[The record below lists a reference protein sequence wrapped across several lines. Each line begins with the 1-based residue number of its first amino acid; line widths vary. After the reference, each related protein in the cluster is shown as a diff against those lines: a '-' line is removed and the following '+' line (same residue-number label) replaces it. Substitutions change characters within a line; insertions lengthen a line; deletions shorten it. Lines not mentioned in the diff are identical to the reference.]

1 MLNLVPVTSEVDS
14 LTDLAKSK
22 VELAKALLRAA
33 DNARRPK
40 AKAKAAA
47 TKEDKSKEEEES
59 AVSEKPE
66 ETKVKKP
73 KK

>member
-40 AKAKAAA
+40 AKAKGAA

-66 ETKVKKP
+66 KTKVKKP